1 VEYLAKIKLVDVAE
15 ESKARVVQL
24 THELTPLVRKVYEIL
39 PLYVA
44 MSGHPES
51 AKRIL
56 TLVRQFSSRIEIV
69 LCRS

>member
-1 VEYLAKIKLVDVAE
+1 M
-15 ESKARVVQL
+15 QF
-24 THELTPLVRKVYEIL
+24 THELTPLVRKVYEVL

-56 TLVRQFSSRIEIV
+56 TLVRTPSNYLFPSFALPL
-69 LCRS
+69 LCCVVILL